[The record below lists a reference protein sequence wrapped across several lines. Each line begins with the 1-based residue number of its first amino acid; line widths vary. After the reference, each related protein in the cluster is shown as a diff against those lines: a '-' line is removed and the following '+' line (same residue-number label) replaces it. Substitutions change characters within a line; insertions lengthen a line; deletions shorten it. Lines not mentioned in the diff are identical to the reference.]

1 MSSTVLLS
9 EWIKSDKNIAEK
21 GGMRPRYWP
30 QSIILMQEL
39 FSLTG
44 QCVEKSRY
52 IYLIE
57 LSDHPGNNGSQP
69 LIEKD

>member
-1 MSSTVLLS
+1 MSSTILLC

-21 GGMRPRYWP
+21 GGMRPWYWP

-39 FSLTG
+39 FSLPR
-44 QCVEKSRY
+44 QRVEESSY

-57 LSDHPGNNGSQP
+57 LSKLPP
-69 LIEKD
+69 